1 MISKRGRKNLRS
13 ILYQMALSM
22 VAVNEEMKE
31 LYAYLK
37 TRPNNPLKKK
47 QALIVIAKKAIT
59 VIYNLVKKKTE
70 YRAELVLGEFRKN
83 QMKQAA

>member
-1 MISKRGRKNLRS
+1 MN
-13 ILYQMALSM
+13 
-22 VAVNEEMKE
+22 E

-59 VIYNLVKKKTE
+59 LIYNLVKKKTE
-70 YRAELVLGEFRKN
+70 YQAELVLGEFRKN